1 MKVESIAADNEV
13 FGCVLGVLIAGT
25 GAGAEDG
32 DEGDGDGDDEKLEVP
47 FCGVWRFDPVS
58 GRAVEHWENAADP
71 GRVVGWIRNNA
82 RMREKGRERDTR
94 GEKSVSG
101 GGLADKLPN

>member
-13 FGCVLGVLIAGT
+13 FGCVLGVLT
-25 GAGAEDG
+25 AGA
-32 DEGDGDGDDEKLEVP
+32 DGDGDDEKLEVP

-71 GRVVGWIRNNA
+71 GRVVGWINA
-82 RMREKGRERDTR
+82 RREREKGREKGRE
-94 GEKSVSG
+94 GEGEGWWWGVG
-101 GGLADKLPN
+101 W